1 MSVNQEN
8 LLNDLLVMLFNE
20 ILDVEQKAL
29 ITGTFKE
36 ISINDMHIIDAI
48 GIGEPKN
55 MSTVAGEMAVTV
67 GTLTTAINNLVK
79 KGYVSRVRSAQ
90 DKRVVLLSLTD
101 KGLSA
106 YEKHAAF
113 HQKWFRPSWK
123 GWTDRRWKSW
133 LMRLRSFGDISRSS
147 KCSVRMENGAGPVVR
162 NQL

>member
-1 MSVNQEN
+1 M
-8 LLNDLLVMLFNE
+8 
-20 ILDVEQKAL
+20 
-29 ITGTFKE
+29 TGTFKE

-113 HQKWFRPSWK
+113 HQKMVSTVMEGLDGQEMEVLAHALEK
-123 GWTDRRWKSW
+123 
-133 LMRLRSFGDISRSS
+133 LRGYF
-147 KCSVRMENGAGPVVR
+147 KV
-162 NQL
+162 L